1 MITIHSRFKKSFMTL
16 SCLLLLILSGL
27 LPQQAMADT
36 ELNDSVEENFIK
48 NKDKN
53 SDVEESPAAD
63 TTPETA
69 AVSVSVWDYIKMVL
83 ALLFVLA
90 LLYGV
95 LKLVNSKNRLYQQ
108 HQLIQNLGGLSLGQQ
123 KSVQLLQVGDS
134 LFLVGVGEDISILKE
149 ITSSEEKEKLMNF
162 YSNKPEITT
171 PIPYIATLLKRF
183 KNPLSSQSVKNP
195 KNGSFEQVFRKKLS
209 EIKTDRSEGLRDW
222 KKKENDRQ

>member
-1 MITIHSRFKKSFMTL
+1 MITIQSRFKKSFMIL
-16 SCLLLLILSGL
+16 SCLLLLILSGFS
-27 LPQQAMADT
+27 PQLAMANT
-36 ELNDSVEENFIK
+36 NLNDSVDETLKRIQ
-48 NKDKN
+48 DKN
-53 SDVEESPAAD
+53 SDVEELPAAD
-63 TTPETA
+63 TTSEAA
-69 AVSVSVWDYIKMVL
+69 AVSVSVWDYIKMVF

-108 HQLIQNLGGLSLGQQ
+108 HQLIQNLGGLSLGQH

-149 ITSSEEKEKLMNF
+149 ITSSEEKEKLINF
-162 YSNKPEITT
+162 YSNKPEITDQ
-171 PIPYIATLLKRF
+171 IPYIATLLKRF
-183 KNPLSSQSVKNP
+183 KNPLSGQSVENS

>member
-1 MITIHSRFKKSFMTL
+1 MITIQSRFKKSFMAL
-16 SCLLLLILSGL
+16 SCLLLLIISGFSPPVAL
-27 LPQQAMADT
+27 AET
-36 ELNDSVEENFIK
+36 NINDSVDENLKRIQ
-48 NKDKN
+48 DKN

-63 TTPETA
+63 TTSETA

-108 HQLIQNLGGLSLGQQ
+108 HQLIQNLGGLSLGQH

-149 ITSSEEKEKLMNF
+149 ITSIEEKEKLMNF
-162 YSNKPEITT
+162 YSNKQEITAQ
-171 PIPYIATLLKRF
+171 IPYIATLLKRF
-183 KNPLSSQSVKNP
+183 KNPLSTQAGENQKS
-195 KNGSFEQVFRKKLS
+195 GSFEQVFRKKLS
-209 EIKTDRSEGLRDW
+209 EIKTDRSDGLRDW

>member
-1 MITIHSRFKKSFMTL
+1 M
-16 SCLLLLILSGL
+16 LILSGFS
-27 LPQQAMADT
+27 PQVALADT
-36 ELNDSVEENFIK
+36 NINDSVDENLKRIQ
-48 NKDKN
+48 DKN

-63 TTPETA
+63 TTSETA

-108 HQLIQNLGGLSLGQQ
+108 HQLIQNLGGLSLGQH

-149 ITSSEEKEKLMNF
+149 ITSIEEKEKLMNF
-162 YSNKPEITT
+162 YSNKQEITAQ
-171 PIPYIATLLKRF
+171 IPYIATLLKRF
-183 KNPLSSQSVKNP
+183 KNPLSTQAGENQKS
-195 KNGSFEQVFRKKLS
+195 GSFEQVFRKKLS
-209 EIKTDRSEGLRDW
+209 EIKTDRSDGLRDW

>member
-1 MITIHSRFKKSFMTL
+1 M
-16 SCLLLLILSGL
+16 
-27 LPQQAMADT
+27 AMANT
-36 ELNDSVEENFIK
+36 KVNGSVKEHIENQ
-48 NKDKN
+48 DKN

-63 TTPETA
+63 TTSETA

-108 HQLIQNLGGLSLGQQ
+108 HQLIQNLGGLSLGQH

-149 ITSSEEKEKLMNF
+149 ITSIEEKEKLMNF
-162 YSNKPEITT
+162 YSNKQEITAQ
-171 PIPYIATLLKRF
+171 IPYIATLLKRF
-183 KNPLSSQSVKNP
+183 KNPLSTQAGENQKS
-195 KNGSFEQVFRKKLS
+195 GSFEQVFRKKLS
-209 EIKTDRSEGLRDW
+209 EIKTDRSDGLRDW

>member
-1 MITIHSRFKKSFMTL
+1 MNTNQTRFNKCFMVL
-16 SCLLLLILSGL
+16 SCLLLLSFFGFS
-27 LPQQAMADT
+27 PQLAMAST
-36 ELNDSVEENFIK
+36 TLNDSVDENLKRIQ
-48 NKDKN
+48 DKN
-53 SDVEESPAAD
+53 SDVEELPAAD
-63 TTPETA
+63 TTSEAA
-69 AVSVSVWDYIKMVL
+69 AVSVSVWDYIKMVF

-108 HQLIQNLGGLSLGQQ
+108 HQLIQNLGGLSLGQH

-162 YSNKPEITT
+162 YSNKPEITEQ
-171 PIPYIATLLKRF
+171 IPYIATLLKRF